1 MEESCMRVF
10 CLTNNKGGVSKTTS
24 TVNLAYAFVEKGYK
38 TLVIDVD
45 PQCNSTYSLL
55 GNLDREQ
62 TLFDVLFDNAPLA
75 QIIVPTK
82 KPQLSVAP
90 CSINLSAADL
100 MLSSVHGRE
109 RKIAR
114 ALQTIQNQYD
124 YIFIDTPPN
133 LGLLTVNALIACT
146 DVIIPLALT
155 TYALI
160 GISILEKTMQELR
173 DNLDVKLPILGVFAS
188 MNDRTRINADVLEA
202 IKEHFGSL
210 VFSSIIPRNIKVEE
224 AHNQTASIF
233 DYAANSSG
241 AAAYRQL
248 AEEVLQRVER

>member
-1 MEESCMRVF
+1 MRVI

-24 TVNLAYAFVEKGYK
+24 TVNLAYAFAEKGYK
-38 TLVIDVD
+38 VLVVDVD

-55 GNLDREQ
+55 GNLDQEQ
-62 TLFDVLFDNAPLA
+62 TFYDMLFEGLPLS
-75 QIIVPTK
+75 QIILPAK
-82 KPQLSVAP
+82 KAHLSVVP

-109 RKIAR
+109 RKLAR
-114 ALQTIQNQYD
+114 ALQLVRANYD

-146 DVIIPLALT
+146 DVIIPLSLT

-173 DNLDVKLPILGVFAS
+173 DNLDVSLPVLGVFAC
-188 MNDRTRINADVLEA
+188 MNDRTRINADVLNA

-210 VFSSIIPRNIKVEE
+210 VFSTIIPRNIKVEE
-224 AHNQTASIF
+224 AHNQTESIF
-233 DYAANSSG
+233 DYAATSAG
-241 AAAYRQL
+241 AQAYRQL
-248 AEEVLQRVER
+248 AEEVIQRAEK